1 MLALETTSQLL
12 CRNEPIAMF
21 CCAIISVINV
31 NVARRIPLPH
41 MTLLINLQY
50 LDEVYT
56 TEHWMVR
63 IYKVRKNINRG
74 PPAKKLPSK

>member
-1 MLALETTSQLL
+1 MHCDFLFSNTEHDENFLELSLPLTI
-12 CRNEPIAMF
+12 PIVPAF
-21 CCAIISVINV
+21 
-31 NVARRIPLPH
+31 LF
-41 MTLLINLQY
+41 QY

-74 PPAKKLPSK
+74 APAKKLPSK